1 MKVEVE
7 RLGNSQVCLRIEI
20 SAEEVDQELERN
32 CQALRTTVSVPGFRK
47 GRVPLSILKSRFAD
61 HLKAEAIQNLVPP
74 AYEQALIS
82 ERLIPLGNLEL
93 SPPMNRM
100 ELKAGQPLVFE
111 ATLDVKP
118 DFALPAYEDLV
129 IDKSPPNVPREEVE
143 EYIQRLQEQYA
154 TYIPLEVDRPVQESD
169 SVRVD
174 WECLVNGTP
183 ITDGSKQD
191 ADIDVGKGMLL
202 PAVESEIIGMC
213 VDETRQVEMDFDDN
227 HENPE
232 LAGKHA
238 VFNVT
243 LRAITEKQLPPLDD
257 EFAKDLE
264 YENYD
269 QLTGAIWNNLVE
281 EQKALHSQRQREDIL
296 QQLIEKT
303 EIEIPESIVDQHV
316 QQSVQNI
323 LLRLRQEGQTPEQ
336 AGIDM
341 ERLPTELRE
350 DAIRQTKQAWM
361 FDVIAERENI
371 RVTDDELD
379 IEIRRI
385 ADQQNRDPQ
394 KYASLLKESNRLE
407 EFRDTLRNDKVYR
420 LLIQRVSAKQSLII
434 S

>member
-7 RLGNSQVCLRIEI
+7 RLGNSQVRLRVEI
-20 SAEEVDQELERN
+20 SAEEVDQELEHN
-32 CQALRTTVSVPGFRK
+32 CQALRTKVSVPGFRK
-47 GRVPLSILKSRFAD
+47 GKVPLSILKSRFAE
-61 HLKAEAIQNLVPP
+61 HLKAEVIQNLVPP

-100 ELKAGQPLVFE
+100 KLKEGQPLSFE

-118 DFALPAYEDLV
+118 DFVLPTYEDLV

-143 EYIQRLQEQYA
+143 EYIRRLQEQYA
-154 TYIPLEVDRPVQESD
+154 TYIPLEADRPAQESD
-169 SVRVD
+169 SVRID

-191 ADIDVGKGMLL
+191 VDVDIGKGMLL

-213 VDETRQVEMDFDDN
+213 ADEIRQVEMDFDDN

-232 LAGKHA
+232 LAGKQA

-243 LRAITEKQLPPLDD
+243 LRAITEKQLPSLDD

-269 QLTGAIWNNLVE
+269 QLRGAIWNNLVE
-281 EQKALHSQRQREDIL
+281 EQKALHNQRQREDIL

-303 EIEIPESIVDQHV
+303 AIEIPESIVDQHV
-316 QQSVQNI
+316 QQTVQNI
-323 LLRLRQEGQTPEQ
+323 LQRLRQEGQTPEQ
-336 AGIDM
+336 AGINM
-341 ERLPTELRE
+341 ASLPTELRE
-350 DAIRQTKQAWM
+350 DAIKQTKQAWM

-379 IEIRRI
+379 LEIRRI
-385 ADQQNRDPQ
+385 AEHQNRDPQ
-394 KYASLLKESNRLE
+394 KYASLLKANNRLE

-420 LLIQRVSAKQSLII
+420 LLIQRASAKQSLII

>member
-7 RLGNSQVCLRIEI
+7 RLGTSQVRLRVEI
-20 SAEEVDQELERN
+20 SAEEISQELERN
-32 CQALRTTVSVPGFRK
+32 CQTLRTKVSVPGFRK
-47 GRVPLSILKSRFAD
+47 GRVPLSILKSRFAE
-61 HLKAEAIQNLVPP
+61 HLKVEAIQNLVPP

-100 ELKAGQPLVFE
+100 ELKEGQPLVFE

-118 DFALPAYEDLV
+118 DFVLPEYEDLV

-143 EYIQRLQEQYA
+143 EYIQRLQEQFA
-154 TYIPLEVDRPVQESD
+154 TYVPLEVDRPVQESD
-169 SVRVD
+169 SVRID
-174 WECLVNGTP
+174 WECLVDGTP
-183 ITDGSKQD
+183 IPDGSKQD
-191 ADIDVGKGMLL
+191 ADVDLGKGMLL
-202 PAVESEIIGMC
+202 PAVEPEVIGMR
-213 VDETRQVEMDFDDN
+213 VDETRQVEMDFAND

-243 LRAITEKQLPPLDD
+243 LRAITEKQLPSLDD

-264 YENYD
+264 YQNYE
-269 QLTGAIWNNLVE
+269 QLRGAIWNNLVE
-281 EQKALHSQRQREDIL
+281 EQKAIHNHRQREDIL

-303 EIEIPESIVDQHV
+303 AIEIPESIVDQHV
-316 QQSVQNI
+316 QQTVQNI
-323 LLRLRQEGQTPEQ
+323 LQRLRQERQTPEQ

-341 ERLPTELRE
+341 EKLPTELRE
-350 DAIRQTKQAWM
+350 DAIKQTKQAWM

-385 ADQQNRDPQ
+385 AEQQNRDPQ
-394 KYASLLKESNRLE
+394 KYASLLRESNRLE

-420 LLIQRVSAKQSLII
+420 LLIQRASAKQSLII
-434 S
+434 R

>member
-7 RLGNSQVCLRIEI
+7 KLGNSQVRLSIEI
-20 SAEEVDQELERN
+20 SAEEVSQELERN
-32 CQALRTTVSVPGFRK
+32 CQALRTKVSVPGFRK
-47 GRVPLSILKSRFAD
+47 GKVPLSILKSRFAE

-93 SPPMNRM
+93 SPPMHQM
-100 ELKAGQPLVFE
+100 ELKEGQPLVFE

-118 DFALPAYEDLV
+118 DFVLPEYEDLT
-129 IDKSPPNVPREEVE
+129 IDKSPPNVPREEVD
-143 EYIQRLQEQYA
+143 EYIERLQEQFA
-154 TYIPLEVDRPVQESD
+154 TYVPLEVDRSVEESD
-169 SVRVD
+169 SVRID
-174 WECLVNGTP
+174 WECLVNGAP

-191 ADIDVGKGMLL
+191 ADIDIGKGMML
-202 PAVESEIIGMC
+202 PAVEAEVIGMS
-213 VDETRQVEMDFDDN
+213 VDESRQIEMDFDDD

-238 VFNVT
+238 VFNVA
-243 LRAITEKQLPPLDD
+243 LRAITEKQLPSLDD

-264 YENYD
+264 YENYE
-269 QLTGAIWNNLVE
+269 QLRGAIWNNLVE
-281 EQKALHSQRQREDIL
+281 EQKAIHNHRQREDIL
-296 QQLIEKT
+296 EQLIEKT
-303 EIEIPESIVDQHV
+303 AIDIPESIVDQHV
-316 QQSVQNI
+316 QQTVQNI

-341 ERLPTELRE
+341 EKLPTELRE
-350 DAIRQTKQAWM
+350 DAIKQTKQAWM

-379 IEIRRI
+379 IEIRRM
-385 ADQQNRDPQ
+385 AEQQNRDPQ
-394 KYASLLKESNRLE
+394 KYTSLLRESNRLE

-420 LLIQRVSAKQSLII
+420 LLIQRASAKQSLII
-434 S
+434 

>member
-7 RLGNSQVCLRIEI
+7 KLGNSQVRLSIEI
-20 SAEEVDQELERN
+20 SAEEVTQELERN
-32 CQALRTTVSVPGFRK
+32 CQALRSKVSVPGFRK
-47 GRVPLSILKSRFAD
+47 GRVPLSILKSRFAE

-93 SPPMNRM
+93 SPPMHRM
-100 ELKAGQPLVFE
+100 ELKDGQPLVFE

-118 DFALPAYEDLV
+118 DFVLPEYEDLT

-143 EYIQRLQEQYA
+143 EYIQRLQEQFA
-154 TYIPLEVDRPVQESD
+154 TYIPLEVDRPVEQSD
-169 SVRVD
+169 SVRID
-174 WECLVNGTP
+174 WECLVNGAP

-191 ADIDVGKGMLL
+191 ADIDIGKGMLL
-202 PAVESEIIGMC
+202 PAVESEVIGMC
-213 VDETRQVEMDFDDN
+213 VDETRQVEMDFDDD

-232 LAGKHA
+232 LVGKHA

-243 LRAITEKQLPPLDD
+243 LRAITEKQLPSLDD

-264 YENYD
+264 YENYE
-269 QLTGAIWNNLVE
+269 QLRGAIWNNLVE
-281 EQKALHSQRQREDIL
+281 EQKAIHNHRQREDIL

-303 EIEIPESIVDQHV
+303 AIDIPESIVDQHV
-316 QQSVQNI
+316 QQTVQNI
-323 LLRLRQEGQTPEQ
+323 LQRLRQEGQTPEQ

-341 ERLPTELRE
+341 EKLPTELRE
-350 DAIRQTKQAWM
+350 DAIKQTKQAWM

-385 ADQQNRDPQ
+385 AEQQNRDAQ
-394 KYASLLKESNRLE
+394 KYASLLRESNRLE

-420 LLIQRVSAKQSLII
+420 LLIQRASAKQSLII
-434 S
+434 

>member
-7 RLGNSQVCLRIEI
+7 KLGNSQVRLSIEI
-20 SAEEVDQELERN
+20 FAEEVSQELERN
-32 CQALRTTVSVPGFRK
+32 CQALRTKVSVPGFRK
-47 GRVPLSILKSRFAD
+47 GKVPLSILKSRFAE

-93 SPPMNRM
+93 SPPMHRM
-100 ELKAGQPLVFE
+100 ELKDGQPLVFE

-118 DFALPAYEDLV
+118 DFVLPEYEDLT
-129 IDKSPPNVPREEVE
+129 IDKSPPNVPREEVD
-143 EYIQRLQEQYA
+143 EYIQRLQEQFA
-154 TYIPLEVDRPVQESD
+154 TYIPLEVERPVEESD
-169 SVRVD
+169 SVRID
-174 WECLVNGTP
+174 WECLVNGMP

-191 ADIDVGKGMLL
+191 ADLDIGKGMLL
-202 PAVESEIIGMC
+202 PAVESEIIGMR
-213 VDETRQVEMDFDDN
+213 VEETRQVEIDFDGD

-238 VFNVT
+238 VFNVM
-243 LRAITEKQLPPLDD
+243 LRAITEKQLPSLDD

-264 YENYD
+264 YENYE
-269 QLTGAIWNNLVE
+269 QLRGAIWNNLVE
-281 EQKALHSQRQREDIL
+281 EQKAIHGQRQREDIL

-303 EIEIPESIVDQHV
+303 AIEIPESIVDQHV
-316 QQSVQNI
+316 QQTVQNI
-323 LLRLRQEGQTPEQ
+323 LQRLRQEGQTPEQ

-341 ERLPTELRE
+341 AKLPTELRE
-350 DAIRQTKQAWM
+350 DAIKQTKQAWM
-361 FDVIAERENI
+361 FDMIAERENI

-385 ADQQNRDPQ
+385 AEQQNRDPQ
-394 KYASLLKESNRLE
+394 KYASLLRETNRLE

-420 LLIQRVSAKQSLII
+420 LLIQRSSAKQSLII
-434 S
+434 

>member
-7 RLGNSQVCLRIEI
+7 RLGNSQVCLRVEI

-32 CQALRTTVSVPGFRK
+32 CQALRTKVSVPGFRK
-47 GRVPLSILKSRFAD
+47 GKVPLSILKSRFAE

-93 SPPMNRM
+93 SPPMHRM
-100 ELKAGQPLVFE
+100 ELKLGQPLVFE

-118 DFALPAYEDLV
+118 DFVLPEYEDLV
-129 IDKSPPNVPREEVE
+129 IDKSPPNVPREEVD
-143 EYIQRLQEQYA
+143 EYIQRLQEEFA
-154 TYIPLEVDRPVQESD
+154 TYIPLEIERHVEEND
-169 SVRVD
+169 SVRID
-174 WECLVNGTP
+174 WECLIDGVAA
-183 ITDGSKQD
+183 TDGSQQD
-191 ADIDVGKGMLL
+191 ADIDIGKGMFL
-202 PAVESEIIGMC
+202 PAVESELVGMR
-213 VDETRQVEMDFDDN
+213 VDETRQVEVDFDDD

-232 LAGKHA
+232 FAGKRA

-257 EFAKDLE
+257 EFAKDLQ

-269 QLTGAIWNNLVE
+269 QLQGAIWNNLVE
-281 EQKALHSQRQREDIL
+281 EQKAIHNQRQREDIL

-316 QQSVQNI
+316 QQTVQNI
-323 LLRLRQEGQTPEQ
+323 LQRLKQEGQTPEQ
-336 AGIDM
+336 AGMDM
-341 ERLPTELRE
+341 AKLPAELRE
-350 DAIRQTKQAWM
+350 DAIKQTKQAWM

-379 IEIRRI
+379 LEIRRI
-385 ADQQNRDPQ
+385 ADQQNRDSQ
-394 KYASLLKESNRLE
+394 KYATLLKESNRLE
-407 EFRDTLRNDKVYR
+407 EFRDALRNDKVYR
-420 LLIQRVSAKQSLII
+420 LLIQRAAAKQSLII

>member
-7 RLGNSQVCLRIEI
+7 KLGNSQARLSIEI
-20 SAEEVDQELERN
+20 SAEEVSQELERN
-32 CQALRTTVSVPGFRK
+32 CQDLRTKVSVPGFRK
-47 GRVPLSILKSRFAD
+47 GKVPLSILKSRFAE
-61 HLKAEAIQNLVPP
+61 HIKAEAIQNLVPP

-93 SPPMNRM
+93 SPPMHQM
-100 ELKAGQPLVFE
+100 ELKDGQPLVFE

-118 DFALPAYEDLV
+118 DFALPTYEDLT
-129 IDKSPPNVPREEVE
+129 IDKSPPNVPREEVD
-143 EYIQRLQEQYA
+143 EYVQRLQAQFA
-154 TYIPLEVDRPVQESD
+154 TYIPLEVDRPVEESD
-169 SVRVD
+169 SVRID
-174 WECLVNGTP
+174 WECLVAGVP

-191 ADIDVGKGMLL
+191 ADVDIGKGMLL
-202 PAVESEIIGMC
+202 PAVESEVIGMR
-213 VDETRQVEMDFDDN
+213 VEETRQVETDFDDD

-238 VFNVT
+238 LFNVT
-243 LRAITEKQLPPLDD
+243 LRAITEKRLPSLDD

-269 QLTGAIWNNLVE
+269 QLKGAIWNNLVE
-281 EQKALHSQRQREDIL
+281 EQKAIHSQRQREDIL

-303 EIEIPESIVDQHV
+303 TIEIPESIVDQHV
-316 QQSVQNI
+316 QQTVQNI
-323 LLRLRQEGQTPEQ
+323 LQRLRQEGQTLEQ

-341 ERLPTELRE
+341 TKLPTELRE
-350 DAIRQTKQAWM
+350 DAIKQTKQAWM

-385 ADQQNRDPQ
+385 AEQQNRDSQ
-394 KYASLLKESNRLE
+394 KYASLLRESNRLE
-407 EFRDTLRNDKVYR
+407 EFRDTLRNDKVYH
-420 LLIQRVSAKQSLII
+420 LLIQRASAKQSLII
-434 S
+434 